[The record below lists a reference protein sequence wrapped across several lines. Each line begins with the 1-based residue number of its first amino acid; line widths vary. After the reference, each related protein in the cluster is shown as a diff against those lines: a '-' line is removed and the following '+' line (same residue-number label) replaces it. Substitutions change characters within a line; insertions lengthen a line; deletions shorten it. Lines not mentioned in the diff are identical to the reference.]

1 VSNAWRPGV
10 SGQQAGGVAMTAAAT
25 AGRPGQSIAPEPPP
39 RSTAALKLLVIDDH
53 QPMRQII
60 RESLYR
66 LGMRNLVTQ
75 SSNSSSWVDTR
86 YAK

>member
-1 VSNAWRPGV
+1 
-10 SGQQAGGVAMTAAAT
+10 
-25 AGRPGQSIAPEPPP
+25 
-39 RSTAALKLLVIDDH
+39 LKLLVIDDH